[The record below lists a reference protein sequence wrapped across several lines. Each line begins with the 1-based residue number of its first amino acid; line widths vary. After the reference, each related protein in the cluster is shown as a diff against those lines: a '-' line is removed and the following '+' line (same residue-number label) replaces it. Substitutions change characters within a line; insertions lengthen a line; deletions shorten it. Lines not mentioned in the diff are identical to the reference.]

1 MPSLGA
7 HHNHNCFSEELLNPL
22 QSLGQEDGMIRVIF
36 LNYHSNDKVIEN
48 NNRNSERKQWAWP
61 VSALTF

>member
-36 LNYHSNDKVIEN
+36 LNYHSNSNVECEFGKGKSIYVD
-48 NNRNSERKQWAWP
+48 
-61 VSALTF
+61 